1 MNSSF
6 KTNKS
11 NLFIASNPKKD
22 EDISPFIDKGE
33 FLLFRPRI
41 NRIYNMDNFDYVR
54 NYNNEPI
61 AIGKGG
67 YGKIYLAKN
76 MKDNKEYAIKYI
88 SKEKMKSV
96 GVDGSVIQ
104 REIDV
109 HIRITHPRIIK
120 LYSFLEDKYNYYL
133 ALE

>member
-1 MNSSF
+1 
-6 KTNKS
+6 
-11 NLFIASNPKKD
+11 
-22 EDISPFIDKGE
+22 
-33 FLLFRPRI
+33 
-41 NRIYNMDNFDYVR
+41 MDNFEYVR
-54 NYNNEPI
+54 NYNNEPV

-133 ALE
+133 ALEYAQKYCASLERCPKDVRCKLRDKGVSEEVSKKIVTKLIT

>member
-1 MNSSF
+1 MMNSSF
-6 KTNKS
+6 KMNKS
-11 NLFIASNPKKD
+11 NLFITNNHEKND
-22 EDISPFIDKGE
+22 EKISPFIDKGE

-41 NRIYNMDNFDYVR
+41 NRTYYIENFEYVR
-54 NYNNEPI
+54 NFNNEPI

-109 HIRITHPRIIK
+109 HIRINHPRIIK
-120 LYSFLEDKYNYYL
+120 LHSFWRINIITI
-133 ALE
+133 